1 MVTARLLLVL
11 ALLAGP
17 AFGQTSP
24 LGSGLAEP
32 PAQPVAPLSDPL
44 DRAGLPQ
51 AEPGAGA
58 AAAPAPDTAAVA
70 PVGPAPAGGH
80 GDLVTI
86 VSQAHWLVQAVMAL
100 LAFAALVALTVWLHK
115 TVEFA
120 LARRRL
126 AQALR
131 LVGNATTLD
140 EAARAMDG
148 TRGPGAE
155 MARAAAQEMALALDD
170 PALLTGT
177 RDRTRLLLERIE
189 AGAALRLRAG
199 TGVLGS
205 IAATAPFIGLFGTV
219 FGIMNSFIAI
229 ADSGTTSLAVVA
241 PGIAEALLATAIGL
255 AAAIPA
261 VLIHNLLSRRLA
273 GYRHRMNDLAAAL
286 EALQSRAL
294 DRAAAQGRGA

>member
-1 MVTARLLLVL
+1 MVKARVLLVL

-17 AFGQTSP
+17 AFGQTPP
-24 LGSGLAEP
+24 LGMGLAEP
-32 PAQPVAPLSDPL
+32 PAQPAAPLSDPL

-51 AEPGAGA
+51 AEAGVGA
-58 AAAPAPDTAAVA
+58 AAAPAPVPAVTA
-70 PVGPAPAGGH
+70 PQGGH

-86 VSQAHWLVQAVMAL
+86 VRQAHWLVQAVMAV
-100 LAFAALVALTVWLHK
+100 LALAALTALTVWLHK
-115 TVEFA
+115 SVEFA

-126 AQALR
+126 ARALHM
-131 LVGNATTLD
+131 VAGAATLD
-140 EAARAMDG
+140 EAAQGMAAA
-148 TRGPGAE
+148 RGPGAE
-155 MARAAAQEMALALDD
+155 MARAAGSELGLALED
-170 PALLTGT
+170 PALLPGT

-199 TGVLGS
+199 TGILGS

-255 AAAIPA
+255 GAAIPA

-273 GYRHRMNDLAAAL
+273 GYRHRMTDLAAAL